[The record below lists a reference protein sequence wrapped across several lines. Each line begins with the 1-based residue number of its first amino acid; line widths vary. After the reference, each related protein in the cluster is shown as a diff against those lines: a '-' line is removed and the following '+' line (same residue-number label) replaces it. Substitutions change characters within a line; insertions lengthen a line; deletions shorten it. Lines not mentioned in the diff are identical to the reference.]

1 MKMLWM
7 ATSPKIQIFSSDM
20 KRTYIMPALQVNEA
34 QVNNMM
40 AVSLRTENADP
51 NAEVLTKED
60 TGWSIWNDEE

>member
-1 MKMLWM
+1 MK
-7 ATSPKIQIFSSDM
+7 KI
-20 KRTYIMPALQVNEA
+20 YVMPALQVNEA

>member
-1 MKMLWM
+1 MK
-7 ATSPKIQIFSSDM
+7 KI
-20 KRTYIMPALQVNEA
+20 YVMPALQVNEA

-40 AVSLRTENADP
+40 AVSRRTENADP